1 MFQLNVIINLM
12 EEIEFKSKVELRQ
25 ISLRV

>member
-25 ISLRV
+25 ISMRV

>member
-12 EEIEFKSKVELRQ
+12 EESESKSKVELRQ
-25 ISLRV
+25 ISMQV

>member
-12 EEIEFKSKVELRQ
+12 EESEFKSKVELRQ
-25 ISLRV
+25 ILMRV

>member
-12 EEIEFKSKVELRQ
+12 EESEFKSKVELRQ